1 MPTSLRKV
9 RRQRGSRTHG
19 WGQVG
24 QHRGSGSKGGTGKA
38 GLHKH
43 KWSWTVK
50 YAPDHFGHDS
60 LKPPNQV
67 RAEKWIN
74 VGQLDALY
82 GTQEVDKNR
91 KEATINLVEMGY
103 DKLLG
108 AGSVDNAY
116 VVSVKLFTPSAKT
129 KVEKAGGKLVEG

>member
-1 MPTSLRKV
+1 MPTRLRKI

-50 YAPDHFGHDS
+50 YAPNHFGHDS
-60 LKPPNQV
+60 LKPPNQLK
-67 RAEKWIN
+67 AEKWIN
-74 VGQLDALY
+74 VGQLDVLY
-82 GTQEVDKNR
+82 GIREIDNR

-108 AGSVDNAY
+108 AGFVSNAY
-116 VVSVKLFTPSAKT
+116 TIFAKSFTPSAKT
-129 KVEKAGGKLVEG
+129 KIEKAGGKLVKG